1 MFGEHGF
8 RMKLHTFYRPGFM
21 AYAHYFA
28 SFGPCGYFQGIRKAL
43 SLNDKRMIAGG
54 GKRVWQ
60 PAKYPRAGVK
70 NGRGFTMHDLFRMD
84 DLAAESL
91 ANALMAEAHAQDR
104 DLSSEAFDQAN

>member
-28 SFGPCGYFQGIRKAL
+28 SFSPRGYFQGIREAFP
-43 SLNDKRMIAGG
+43 LNDKRMIAGG
-54 GKRVWQ
+54 GKRVRQ
-60 PAKYPRAGVK
+60 PTKYARTRVK

-91 ANALMAEAHAQDR
+91 TYTLMAEANAQYGN
-104 DLSSEAFDQAN
+104 LGIT